1 MCGAKNSTN
10 WNLKEE
16 ASSFFHIKAYTE
28 NILKRLGFNIE
39 KLRINETENDIF
51 TEGLTYGVK
60 KKVLVEMG
68 MISGKLLKKFGI
80 DTAVYYADFNWE
92 SLLAEASKNKV
103 NYQPIAKY
111 PTVKRDLALLID
123 KSISFSEIKTIAF
136 NCEKKLLKSVSLFD
150 IYEGDQLGADKKS
163 YAVSFIIQDT
173 EKTLTDKQ
181 IDKIM
186 QKLIKSY
193 QKQLNAQLR

>member
-1 MCGAKNSTN
+1 M
-10 WNLKEE
+10 
-16 ASSFFHIKAYTE
+16 KAYTE
-28 NILKRLGFNIE
+28 NLLKRLGFNID
-39 KLRINETENDIF
+39 KLRINEIESDIF

-68 MISGKLLKKFGI
+68 MVSGKLLKKFGI
-80 DTAVYYADFNWE
+80 DVPVYYADFKWE
-92 SLLAEASKNKV
+92 TLLAEATKNKV
-103 NYQPIAKY
+103 SYEPIAKY
-111 PTVKRDLALLID
+111 PSVKRDLALLID
-123 KSISFSEIKTIAF
+123 KSVSFAEIKTIAF

-150 IYEGDQLGADKKS
+150 IYEGKQLAADKKS

-193 QKQLNAQLR
+193 EKQLNAQLR